1 MVAAL
6 MPPLY
11 SLRLG
16 SPVPRQEIVEPVDIV
31 IVDTCEY
38 IRKPGLRINII
49 EFGRVNERQHHCRAL
64 TAAIG
69 AGEQPGLPAKRNSAQ
84 LAFGGIVAQADAA
97 VIEEAGK
104 DVDALEHVVESL
116 RHFVVA
122 RELAALPL
130 HPFDEII
137 DQRRDVLAAHS
148 DARFGR

>member
-49 EFGRVNERQHHCRAL
+49 EFGRVNERQHHCGGL
-64 TAAIG
+64 TGGSKVEIAIAADS
-69 AGEQPGLPAKRNSAQ
+69 PTKTRC
-84 LAFGGIVAQADAA
+84 
-97 VIEEAGK
+97 
-104 DVDALEHVVESL
+104 
-116 RHFVVA
+116 
-122 RELAALPL
+122 
-130 HPFDEII
+130 
-137 DQRRDVLAAHS
+137 
-148 DARFGR
+148 